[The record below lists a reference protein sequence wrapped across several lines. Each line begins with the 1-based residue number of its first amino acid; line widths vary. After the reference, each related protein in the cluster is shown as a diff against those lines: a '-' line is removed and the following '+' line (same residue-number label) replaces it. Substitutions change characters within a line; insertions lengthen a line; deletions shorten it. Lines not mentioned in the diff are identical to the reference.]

1 MLPAL
6 MPRRR
11 GPVTNS
17 WSDIHAH
24 NRKTEALAERLELR
38 IHAIAIVLTA
48 IVLSMRLV
56 AGRADLTS
64 DDASA
69 AAPAAEPPPV
79 VPPVP

>member
-1 MLPAL
+1 
-6 MPRRR
+6 
-11 GPVTNS
+11 VTNS

-48 IVLSMRLV
+48 IVLCMRLI

-64 DDASA
+64 EDASPP
-69 AAPAAEPPPV
+69 APAGEQAPI